1 MTKGSRLIKTVSCAS
16 SNLVEQKIFLKKETT
31 SNDNLQQN
39 SQKFIQKL
47 RKLTIK
53 PVSSKQEEQKTND
66 TLNTLVENILITQPS
81 ISESNE
87 EPKLKVRFMK

>member
-16 SNLVEQKIFLKKETT
+16 SNLVEQKIFLKKETS
-31 SNDNLQQN
+31 SNNNLQQS

-66 TLNTLVENILITQPS
+66 TLNTLAENILITAPS

-87 EPKLKVRFMK
+87 EPKLKVCFMK